1 MTQQSP
7 FEDIDPTETQDW
19 LESIDSV
26 LRAQGPERAHFLL
39 EKLVDFTR
47 RSGTYLPFKP
57 NTAYLNTISKAQEPD
72 YPGDRS
78 LERRNE
84 AYLRWNAL
92 AMVVQ
97 ANRASSEYGGH
108 IASYASAATLYEVGF
123 NHFWRAKSAAHPGDM
138 VFMQGHSAP
147 GIYAR
152 AYLEGRLDES
162 QLLRF
167 RQEVRGGGLSS
178 YPHPWLMPDF
188 WQFPTVSMG
197 LGPMTAIFQA
207 RFIRYLEHRGIVPPS
222 DRKVWAFLGDGE
234 MDEPESMGA
243 LTMPV
248 REKLDNLIF
257 VINCNLQR
265 LDGPVRGN
273 GKIIQELEAAFLG
286 AGWNVIKVLW
296 GSRWDP
302 LLERDQKGLLKRLME
317 ECVDGE
323 YQNFKSK
330 GGAYTRE
337 HFFGKYPELKEMVA
351 NMSDEEIWR
360 LNRGGHDP
368 QKVYAAYASAVA
380 HKGAPTV
387 ILAKT
392 VKGFGLGKEA
402 EGLNSSHQQKK
413 LGDDALR
420 EVRDRFNIQISD
432 EEIKGLTFRKPAPDS
447 EEMKYFLERR
457 AELGGYLPLRS
468 SSAPP
473 LQVPPLEAFSSLLG
487 GTGEREISTTMALV
501 RMLTTLIKDKHV
513 GRHIVPIVPDEARTF
528 GMEGMF
534 RQVGIYSSVGQLYT
548 PQDSEQLMSYREAK
562 QGQILEEGINEAG
575 SLCSW
580 LAAATAYSNHGIS
593 MIPFYIYYSMF
604 GFQRVGD
611 FIWAAADSR
620 ARGFLVG
627 GTAGR
632 TTLAGEGLQH
642 QDGHSHVLA
651 GTVPNCLAYDPTYA
665 YELAVIVQDGL
676 RRMYQQQESVFYY
689 ITCMNENYA
698 HPAMPAGV
706 AEGILSGMYLL
717 RIGGPGKVRATLLG
731 SGTILREVLAAA
743 DLLEKD
749 YGVPADVYSVTSFSE
764 LRRDALSVERWNLLH
779 ADQPQKRNYV
789 QQALGD
795 REGPFVAAT
804 DYMKTVA
811 DQIRQWVPGR
821 YSVLGTDGFGRS
833 DSRAELRRFFEV
845 DRHYVVIAALKAL
858 ADEGRIDKQTVIQAM
873 SSFGI
878 DPEKPNPLSV

>member
-1 MTQQSP
+1 MTERSP
-7 FEDIDPTETQDW
+7 YEDIDPTETQEW

-26 LRAQGPERAHFLL
+26 IRAQGSQRAHFLL

-57 NTAYLNTISKAQEPD
+57 NTAYLNTISKIHEPE
-72 YPGDRS
+72 YPGDRA

-84 AYLRWNAL
+84 AYMRWNAM

-97 ANRASSEYGGH
+97 ANRANAEFGGH
-108 IASYASAATLYEVGF
+108 IATYASAATLYEVGF
-123 NHFWRAKSAAHPGDM
+123 NHFWRARSAKHPGDL
-138 VFMQGHSAP
+138 VFMQGHSSP

-152 AYLEGRLDES
+152 AYLEGRLGEAE
-162 QLLRF
+162 LMRF
-167 RQEVRGGGLSS
+167 RREVAGGGLSS

-197 LGPMTAIFQA
+197 LGPMNAIFQA
-207 RFIRYLEHRGIVPPS
+207 RFIRYLEHRGLMPDS
-222 DRKVWAFLGDGE
+222 DRKVWCFLGDGE

-302 LLERDQKGLLKRLME
+302 LLERDSKGLLKRLME

-337 HFFGKYPELKEMVA
+337 HFFGKYPELREMVA

-368 QKVYAAYASAVA
+368 QKVYAAYAAAVA
-380 HKGAPTV
+380 HQGAPTV

-392 VKGFGLGKEA
+392 VKGYGLGKGA
-402 EGLNSSHQQKK
+402 EGINAAHQQKK
-413 LGDDALR
+413 LNEDSLKDF
-420 EVRDRFNIQISD
+420 RDRFNISITDQ
-432 EEIKGLTFRKPAPDS
+432 EIEGLSFRKPPPDS
-447 EEMKYFLERR
+447 EEIRYLQERR
-457 AELGGYLPLRS
+457 RALGGYLPARTDE
-468 SSAPP
+468 APP
-473 LQVPPLEAFSSLLG
+473 LIVPPLESFKALLD

-501 RMLTTLIKDKHV
+501 RLLTALVKDKNVGPHV
-513 GRHIVPIVPDEARTF
+513 VPIVPDEARTF

-534 RQVGIYSSVGQLYT
+534 RQIGIYSSVGQLYT
-548 PQDSEQLMSYREAK
+548 PQDADQLMYYREDK
-562 QGQILEEGINEAG
+562 KGQILEEGINEAG
-575 SLCSW
+575 ALCSW
-580 LAAATAYSNHGIS
+580 IAASTAYSNHGIN
-593 MIPFYIYYSMF
+593 MIPFYVFYSMF

-611 FIWAAADSR
+611 FIWAAGDSQ
-620 ARGFLVG
+620 ARGFLIG
-627 GTAGR
+627 ATAGR

-642 QDGHSHVLA
+642 QDGHSQLVA
-651 GTVPNCLAYDPTYA
+651 TTVPNCVAYDPTFA
-665 YELAVIVQDGL
+665 YELAVIVHDGM
-676 RRMYQQQESVFYY
+676 RRMYQERERVFYY
-689 ITCMNENYA
+689 ITCMNENYP
-698 HPAMPAGV
+698 HPPMPAGV
-706 AEGILSGMYLL
+706 EQGILNGMYLL
-717 RIGGPGKVRATLLG
+717 QIGGRGKVRATLFG
-731 SGTILREVLAAA
+731 SGTILREVIAAA
-743 DLLEKD
+743 AILEGD
-749 YGVPADVYSVTSFSE
+749 FGVPADVYSVPSFSE
-764 LRRDALSVERWNLLH
+764 LRREALTVERWNMLH
-779 ADQPQKRNYV
+779 PEEPPRRPYV
-789 QQALGD
+789 VQALGD

-804 DYMKTVA
+804 DYVKTVP

-821 YSVLGTDGFGRS
+821 YVVLGTDGYGRS

-845 DRHYVVIAALKAL
+845 DRHYIVVAALKSL
-858 ADEGRIDKQTVIQAM
+858 ADEGKIDRDTVVRAIKQ
-873 SSFGI
+873 FGI
-878 DPEKPNPLSV
+878 DPDKPNPPSV